1 MVDINGEIGCL
12 YVSVK
17 SFVCADTKLHCY
29 IPCRLIGAV
38 DPSKALSVTLDVG
51 TNNDELLDDP
61 LYVVS
66 NSCHTSDIHQLII
79 CFNQGWRN
87 KRVRGEEYDK
97 FVDK

>member
-12 YVSVK
+12 YVSINL
-17 SFVCADTKLHCY
+17 FACADTKLDCY

-51 TNNDELLDDP
+51 TNNDELLNDP

-66 NSCHTSDIHQLII
+66 DA
-79 CFNQGWRN
+79 
-87 KRVRGEEYDK
+87 
-97 FVDK
+97 